1 MFTNR
6 VPFLLSLPA
15 PNVVL
20 NVTANAKSNSTILV
34 TWKIEGID
42 DQLTAKNLM
51 IQYCEME
58 RNVTEKV
65 NKRCNPCKY
74 KNDTNTSQHAE
85 LLTGLRSYTRYRIKA
100 KAINIVAKDGTEV
113 TTPYGNYSNPSY
125 DNTSEAGEEF
135 VFLNIGF
142 D

>member
-34 TWKIEGID
+34 TWKIEEIHA
-42 DQLTAKNLM
+42 QLTAKNLI

-58 RNVTEKV
+58 RNVIEKV
-65 NKRCNPCKY
+65 NKRCNPCK
-74 KNDTNTSQHAE
+74 NVTNTSQHAE

-125 DNTSEAGEEF
+125 DNTNEAGEEF
-135 VFLNIGF
+135 VFLYIGF